1 MNSLGKSVF
10 IKELVR
16 DEIDLRGVAITLV
29 SYGK

>member
-16 DEIDLRGVAITLV
+16 DETDVRGVAITLV
-29 SYGK
+29 S